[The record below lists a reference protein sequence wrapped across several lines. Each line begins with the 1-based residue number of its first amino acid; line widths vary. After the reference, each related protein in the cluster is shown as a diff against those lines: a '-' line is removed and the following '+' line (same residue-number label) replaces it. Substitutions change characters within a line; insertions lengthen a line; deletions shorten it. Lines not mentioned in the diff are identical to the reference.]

1 MTESLPFLLPLFLP
15 PPSPVSSSQCC
26 ERLQKEK
33 EEVRVSLEE
42 TVRRVQRDHQAEL
55 TGLEERLKV
64 FYQAEWDKVHQAYQE
79 EADKCRALMEQQVS
93 GETVTGLV

>member
-1 MTESLPFLLPLFLP
+1 M
-15 PPSPVSSSQCC
+15 
-26 ERLQKEK
+26 
-33 EEVRVSLEE
+33 SLEE

-55 TGLEERLKV
+55 TGLEERLKA

-93 GETVTGLV
+93 GEAVTGLV